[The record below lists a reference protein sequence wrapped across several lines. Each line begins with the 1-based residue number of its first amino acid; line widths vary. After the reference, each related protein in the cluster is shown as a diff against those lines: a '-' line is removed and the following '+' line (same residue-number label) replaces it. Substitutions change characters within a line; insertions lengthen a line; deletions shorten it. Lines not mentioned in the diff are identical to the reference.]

1 LPKGFVLASQLL
13 TDREIDNFFRK
24 TTTELEEQHM
34 TRRTLNLG
42 AGLLLGLALV
52 AANTAAART
61 LSMSGQWFQNR
72 GPLVDIPNN
81 GGAVP
86 CFPTNFGDVKD
97 GCVNNLRPAN
107 GGIPAA
113 AQTISVTGGSP
124 ANFSIVDNAA
134 FAQAGGTANRAT
146 VPVVG
151 IPTVIQLASQFSL
164 AGPALTTP
172 LGGGGAA
179 AFQANAWSNDP
190 RQIADGRLIK
200 NFTWCPP
207 GGACTG
213 GIGTS
218 LGAYQAVMKYTEG
231 ANAFGGTMAMML
243 SNTAVVSIRVA
254 TPAPSG
260 PRVLHQLVGAL
271 GNPPSPQMGG
281 GGYANARTI
290 QLLDGPLHLNY
301 TIPLPCTSMFG
312 EQPSPAGCGVIGAQ
326 GPQIATLP
334 GSQNK
339 DWGMPWI
346 TGTVFVKNLGSTG
359 PDSTTTFSIM
369 GSDNRTGAG
378 VGTIT
383 MVAGATS
390 QRIPS
395 SNHFAALEVVT
406 MTFAPTATPA
416 LSAPAI
422 LALVSL
428 MVLAGGYMVR
438 RRFVPTH

>member
-1 LPKGFVLASQLL
+1 
-13 TDREIDNFFRK
+13 
-24 TTTELEEQHM
+24 M
-34 TRRTLNLG
+34 TRRTLNLA

-52 AANTAAART
+52 VANTAAART

-81 GGAVP
+81 GGPTV
-86 CFPTNFGDVKD
+86 CFPGNFGDVKD

-113 AQTISVTGGSP
+113 AQAISVTGGSP
-124 ANFSIVDNAA
+124 ANFSIVNNAA
-134 FAQAGGTANRAT
+134 FGQAGGPANRAT
-146 VPVVG
+146 VPVNG
-151 IPTVIQLASQFSL
+151 IPTVIQLASQFTL
-164 AGPALTTP
+164 AGPALTTVQ
-172 LGGGGAA
+172 GGGGAA
-179 AFQANAWSNDP
+179 SFQANAWSNDP
-190 RQIADGRLIK
+190 RQIADGRLVK

-207 GGACTG
+207 GGGCTG
-213 GIGTS
+213 GSGTT
-218 LGAYQAVMKYTEG
+218 LGAYEAVLKYTEG
-231 ANAFGGTMAMML
+231 ANAFGGTMGMML
-243 SNTAVVSIRVA
+243 SGTAVVSIRVN

-260 PRVLHQLVGAL
+260 PRVLHQLVGSSLMA
-271 GNPPSPQMGG
+271 PSPQMGG
-281 GGYANARTI
+281 GGYANHRTI
-290 QLLDGPLHLNY
+290 SLADGPLHLSY
-301 TIPLPCTSMFG
+301 TIPLPCISGFG
-312 EQPSPAGCGVIGAQ
+312 EAPLPPGCGIIGAQ

-346 TGTVFVKNLGSTG
+346 TGTVFAKNLGSTG

-378 VGTIT
+378 AGTIT

-395 SNHFAALEVVT
+395 TNHFAALEVVT
-406 MTFAPTATPA
+406 MTFAPSATPA